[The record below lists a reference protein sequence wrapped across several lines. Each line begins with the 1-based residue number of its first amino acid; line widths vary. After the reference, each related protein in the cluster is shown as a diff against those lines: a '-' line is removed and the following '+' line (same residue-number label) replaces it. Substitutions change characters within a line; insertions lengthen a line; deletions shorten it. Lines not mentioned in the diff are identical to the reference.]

1 MISSAV
7 EARRVMQ
14 PNNAKVYIPDLPEVE
29 LTFLCALT
37 SIIRPRPSP
46 FIYNACP
53 FPQPSLSSAG
63 PFCLFFNK
71 LALSLHTM
79 KLILTL
85 AAAVTSARAYWLM
98 GIGLPDSPDPQRILC
113 L

>member
-7 EARRVMQ
+7 EARRVSGLMQ
-14 PNNAKVYIPDLPEVE
+14 PNNAKFYIPDLPEVE
-29 LTFLCALT
+29 LTFLCAPCLLT
-37 SIIRPRPSP
+37 SIIHPRPSP

-98 GIGLPDSPDPQRILC
+98 GIGLPDSSDP
-113 L
+113 